1 MDKLKMHSLD
11 GVARNI
17 ELIGKLFFNAITEV
31 KRDGKVEHAIDFD
44 VLRQELSNS
53 IVEGWEESYQFIWP
67 DKKKAMLA
75 ASAPITATLRPV
87 VAGSVGRDGTPGGF
101 DSENLY
107 IEGDNLE
114 VRKLLRETY
123 LGKVKMIYIDPPCNT
138 GNDFIYED
146 DFAQSAA
153 DYMDNSGQYDEEG
166 NRHMTNIESNGRF
179 HTDWLNMMFSRIR
192 LAKGMLADDGVL
204 FISIDDNK
212 VFNLKKICD
221 EVMGENN
228 FVAQLAVQLNPHG
241 RNLDRYVAKTHESVL
256 IYVKDYLNTASILGV
271 EKEGK
276 IVDEYNKTDA
286 RGPYRLKGLRNR
298 NQSFNPTTRP
308 NLYYPLFVNPEN
320 KKVSTIQT
328 DVFTDIVCPDTP
340 DGTKTCWTWMKKKV
354 ESENELLTAE
364 RSGNEWRIFRKGY
377 LISENGETATKLV
390 KSLWTENTI
399 NNDYGKK
406 AIKELFEKN
415 ERSFS
420 KPPEL
425 IKRRLSIGTRQDSI
439 LIDFFSGS
447 ATTAHVMMQLNAEDG
462 GHRKFIMVQL
472 PEPCDEKS
480 EAHKA
485 GYKNIYEI
493 GKERIRRAGKINKE
507 DAGLMAPV
515 DLDIGFLRTCFD
527 HDVIDETVKAIAK
540 TGPYYAVFRDSS
552 MSNDSVAT
560 NFDQIFET
568 YSPDTIRKA
577 L

>member
-17 ELIGKLFFNAITEV
+17 EQIGKLFLNAITEV
-31 KRDGKVEHAIDFD
+31 KRDVKVEHAIDFG
-44 VLRQELSNS
+44 VLRQELSDS
-53 IVEGWEESYQFIWP
+53 IVEGWEERYQFIWP

-75 ASAPITATLRPV
+75 ANAPITATLRPV
-87 VAGSVGRDGTPGGF
+87 VAGSVGR
-101 DSENLY
+101 
-107 IEGDNLE
+107 
-114 VRKLLRETY
+114 
-123 LGKVKMIYIDPPCNT
+123 VKMIYIDPPYNT

-166 NRHMTNIESNGRF
+166 NRLVTNTESNGRF

-204 FISIDDNK
+204 FISIDDNE

-221 EVMGENN
+221 EVIGENN
-228 FVAQLAVQLNPHG
+228 FVAQSAVQLNPHG
-241 RNLDRYVAKTHESVL
+241 RNLDCYVAKTHESVL

-276 IVDEYNKTDA
+276 IVDGYNKNDA

-298 NQSFNPTTRP
+298 NQSFNPTKRP

-328 DVFTDIVCPDTP
+328 DVFIDIVCPDTP

-364 RSGNEWRIFRKGY
+364 RSGNEWRIFRRGY

-406 AIKELFEKN
+406 EIKELFEKMKGV
-415 ERSFS
+415 F
-420 KPPEL
+420 
-425 IKRRLSIGTRQDSI
+425 LS
-439 LIDFFSGS
+439 
-447 ATTAHVMMQLNAEDG
+447 HLN
-462 GHRKFIMVQL
+462 
-472 PEPCDEKS
+472 
-480 EAHKA
+480 
-485 GYKNIYEI
+485 
-493 GKERIRRAGKINKE
+493 
-507 DAGLMAPV
+507 
-515 DLDIGFLRTCFD
+515 
-527 HDVIDETVKAIAK
+527 
-540 TGPYYAVFRDSS
+540 
-552 MSNDSVAT
+552 
-560 NFDQIFET
+560 
-568 YSPDTIRKA
+568 
-577 L
+577 